1 MRRLTR
7 TVVLLAAVLAA
18 GWLAAGCGAASS
30 ISGAIRSAAP
40 SVTLPTLPSNNTSP
54 TVPPTT
60 EVPTTVPPTTVP
72 PTTAAPTTPPSIAP
86 TPTSSTSS
94 SLVWLWVLL
103 AAIVIIGVIVAV
115 IVARRSGRQST
126 IAGAAGI
133 EGVVPAGI
141 QNDDVHTRLPVLHP
155 SQDRGY
161 LEGPRLQIVFVLA
174 REVCGDDVILAVHLD
189 AVRSRIEQGHASGA
203 QAIGELAD
211 SFIQSPEVGVNGFDH
226 FELQTSQGRSHRS
239 GVTDRIRERIEL
251 SVCPVADHQS
261 HAFRR
266 WRIELQHA
274 ARRASLRKPTDRCR
288 GQQRD
293 SSQSP
298 HLPCCFRTSLSQW
311 RGVSAGPAT
320 TI

>member
-126 IAGAAGI
+126 IAGVWRPRVIDAYAKGAALYDAI
-133 EGVVPAGI
+133 SVAERSSELAA
-141 QNDDVHTRLPVLHP
+141 D
-155 SQDRGY
+155 DRGARWLDIQHRMDDLTQELY
-161 LEGPRLQIVFVLA
+161 AMRESAPDEDERARVADVLGSLQALRSAMEAERAPGGVGPEHA
-174 REVCGDDVILAVHLD
+174 EV
-189 AVRSRIEQGHASGA
+189 VRSRLYAFDSA
-203 QAIGELAD
+203 LQA
-211 SFIQSPEVGVNGFDH
+211 
-226 FELQTSQGRSHRS
+226 
-239 GVTDRIRERIEL
+239 
-251 SVCPVADHQS
+251 
-261 HAFRR
+261 
-266 WRIELQHA
+266 
-274 ARRASLRKPTDRCR
+274 LRPPD
-288 GQQRD
+288 
-293 SSQSP
+293 
-298 HLPCCFRTSLSQW
+298 LPPRY
-311 RGVSAGPAT
+311 
-320 TI
+320 

>member
-30 ISGAIRSAAP
+30 ISSAIRSAAP

-126 IAGAAGI
+126 IAGVWRPRVIDAYAKGAALYDAI
-133 EGVVPAGI
+133 SVAERSSELAA
-141 QNDDVHTRLPVLHP
+141 D
-155 SQDRGY
+155 DRGARWLDIQHRMDDLTQELY
-161 LEGPRLQIVFVLA
+161 AMRESAPDEDERARVADVLGSLQALRSAMEAERAPGGVGPEHA
-174 REVCGDDVILAVHLD
+174 EV
-189 AVRSRIEQGHASGA
+189 VRSRLYAFDSA
-203 QAIGELAD
+203 LQA
-211 SFIQSPEVGVNGFDH
+211 
-226 FELQTSQGRSHRS
+226 
-239 GVTDRIRERIEL
+239 
-251 SVCPVADHQS
+251 
-261 HAFRR
+261 
-266 WRIELQHA
+266 
-274 ARRASLRKPTDRCR
+274 LRPPD
-288 GQQRD
+288 
-293 SSQSP
+293 
-298 HLPCCFRTSLSQW
+298 LPPRY
-311 RGVSAGPAT
+311 
-320 TI
+320 

>member
-30 ISGAIRSAAP
+30 ISSAIRSAAP

-115 IVARRSGRQST
+115 IVARRSGHQST
-126 IAGAAGI
+126 IAGVWRPRVIDAYAKGAALYDAI
-133 EGVVPAGI
+133 SVAERSSELAA
-141 QNDDVHTRLPVLHP
+141 D
-155 SQDRGY
+155 DRGARWLDIQHRMDDLTQELY
-161 LEGPRLQIVFVLA
+161 AMRESAPDEDERARVADVLGSLQALRSAMEAERAPGGVGPEHA
-174 REVCGDDVILAVHLD
+174 EV
-189 AVRSRIEQGHASGA
+189 VRSRLYAFDSA
-203 QAIGELAD
+203 LQA
-211 SFIQSPEVGVNGFDH
+211 
-226 FELQTSQGRSHRS
+226 
-239 GVTDRIRERIEL
+239 
-251 SVCPVADHQS
+251 
-261 HAFRR
+261 
-266 WRIELQHA
+266 
-274 ARRASLRKPTDRCR
+274 LRPPD
-288 GQQRD
+288 
-293 SSQSP
+293 
-298 HLPCCFRTSLSQW
+298 LPPRY
-311 RGVSAGPAT
+311 
-320 TI
+320 